1 MLSVGMLA
9 TVMESLPVDVS
20 PDPVLVTTMLKL
32 SLPRVELESVKLAKP
47 ALTASNVPLNV
58 KDVVFEPEILS
69 PEGPVAFNKPF
80 LSLMMTVIVEFP
92 AKSSLMERP
101 WRVVVLLMAM
111 N

>member
-32 SLPRVELESVKLAKP
+32 SIPKVELVSVKLAKP
-47 ALTASNVPLNV
+47 ALTTSNVPLNV
-58 KDVVFEPEILS
+58 KDVDFEPEILS
-69 PEGPVAFNKPF
+69 PVGPVAFNKPL
-80 LSLMMTVIVEFP
+80 LSLMTAVIVEFA
-92 AKSSLMERP
+92 AKSSLMDKP
-101 WRVVVLLMAM
+101 LTVTVLFCVM